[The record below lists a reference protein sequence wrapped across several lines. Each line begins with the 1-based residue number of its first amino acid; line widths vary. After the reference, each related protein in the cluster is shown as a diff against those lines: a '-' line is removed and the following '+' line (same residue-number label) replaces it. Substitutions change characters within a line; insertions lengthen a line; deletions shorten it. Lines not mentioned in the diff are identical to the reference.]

1 MSLLHLA
8 NLSKT
13 YPRTDRPAVKN
24 ACLQMQSGELLA
36 LVGESGSG
44 KTTLLRLIA
53 GLETADTGK
62 ITVGDL
68 TVTDGR
74 KKVDAEHRGVGLVF
88 QHHALFPHLTIAAN
102 ICFGIRRL
110 PRAEQKRRTEDL
122 LTLVG
127 LPGYERRYPH
137 ELSGGERQRIAL
149 VRALAPEPR
158 LLLLDEPFSNLD
170 PQWRV
175 EIRDETR
182 RILKQRGTSALLV
195 THHTQDALSVADRIA
210 VLHQGEMQQVGTP
223 NEIYHAPANRY
234 VATLFGV
241 CNFIPMADLARPC
254 GTKIGCDIGPSP
266 SAGQGLW
273 VRPEDLELAPSKEAP
288 GTVLTGTVLTGTVLT
303 GMVRTVSFQGDHYDV
318 MLDCTIPGTSPFE
331 VRVQHRGP
339 ENVSAG
345 ESWAVLP
352 RPRGQTGAMAA

>member
-1 MSLLHLA
+1 MSLLHIT

-13 YPRTDRPAVKN
+13 YPRSERPAVKQ
-24 ACLQMQSGELLA
+24 ATLQMQPGELLA

-53 GLETADTGK
+53 GLETADAGQ
-62 ITVGDL
+62 ITVGDV
-68 TVTDGR
+68 TMTDGS
-74 KKVDAEHRGVGLVF
+74 KNVDAEQRGVGLVF
-88 QHHALFPHLTIAAN
+88 QHHALFPHLTVGAN
-102 ICFGIRRL
+102 IAFGIRRL
-110 PRAEQKRRTEDL
+110 PRAEQKRRIEEL

-127 LPGYERRYPH
+127 LPGYEKRYPH

-182 RILKQRGTSALLV
+182 RILKKRGTSALLV

-210 VLHQGEMQQVGTP
+210 VLYRGEIQQVGTP
-223 NEIYHAPANRY
+223 SEIYHTPANRY

-241 CNFIPMADLARPC
+241 CNFIPVASLMRPC
-254 GTKIGCDIGPSP
+254 GTQIDCDIGP
-266 SAGQGLW
+266 ALAEDRGLW
-273 VRPEDLELAPSKEAP
+273 VRPEDLELAPSLAAP
-288 GTVLTGTVLTGTVLT
+288 EGVLRGQ
-303 GMVRTVSFQGDHYDV
+303 VRTVSFQGDHDDV
-318 MLDCTIPGTSPFE
+318 TLDCMLPGKAPFE

-339 ENVSAG
+339 ESVAAG
-345 ESWAVLP
+345 ETWALLP
-352 RPRGQTGAMAA
+352 RPRTGR